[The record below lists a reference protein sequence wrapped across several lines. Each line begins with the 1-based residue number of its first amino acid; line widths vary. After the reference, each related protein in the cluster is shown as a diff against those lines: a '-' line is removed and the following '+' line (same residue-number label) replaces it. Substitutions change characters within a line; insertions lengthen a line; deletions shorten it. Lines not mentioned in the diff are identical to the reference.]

1 MSTRKAAPTGAATP
15 ITEGT
20 MVRVVKAGS
29 SHYGWQARVGTVH
42 PNGRSAKVNLGSGK
56 IRSYMLDDLEVV

>member
-1 MSTRKAAPTGAATP
+1 VTTRKGAPTGAPSP

-20 MVRVVKAGS
+20 LVRVVKAGS
-29 SHYGWQARVGTVH
+29 GHYGWTARVGTVH

-56 IRSYMLDDLEVV
+56 IRSYMLDDLEVI